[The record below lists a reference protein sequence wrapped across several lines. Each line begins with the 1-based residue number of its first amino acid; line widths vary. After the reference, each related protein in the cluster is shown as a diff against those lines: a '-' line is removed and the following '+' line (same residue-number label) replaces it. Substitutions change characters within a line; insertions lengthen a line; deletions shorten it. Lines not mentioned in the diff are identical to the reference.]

1 MTKLAAGR
9 ETTVH
14 EEVYKQFFYHSDHLG
29 SAALITDYR
38 GDEYQRI
45 EYTPYGEIW
54 VEEQRGKNEALV
66 YLPYKFTGKE
76 RDEETGLYYYG
87 ARYLDPRTS
96 AWISTDPALG
106 EYLPTAGADNS
117 NLPGIGGVFN
127 TTNLRLYH
135 YAGNNPVNYVD
146 PSGKYDIFDMFYDM
160 SEESYGT
167 EAADYIIEHDSSVKM
182 AVTINAAANGDPKAQ
197 KILAE
202 SAKVAAKQT
211 AVDGLEVAANTAG
224 IVSEI
229 TGDLALEAV
238 FVQPE
243 AAGGLGTASEIAS
256 IVEVGARGLKVVIT
270 KDSKDFEKLKKSGIK
285 NGTSIFF
292 GRIAGK
298 LSEKFGSEVSI
309 LVNGTVSK
317 VDEKIV
323 DKTLNNKKQN
333 EE

>member
-1 MTKLAAGR
+1 M
-9 ETTVH
+9 
-14 EEVYKQFFYHSDHLG
+14 HLLLSNKDLLG
-29 SAALITDYR
+29 ND
-38 GDEYQRI
+38 
-45 EYTPYGEIW
+45 
-54 VEEQRGKNEALV
+54 VK
-66 YLPYKFTGKE
+66 
-76 RDEETGLYYYG
+76 
-87 ARYLDPRTS
+87 
-96 AWISTDPALG
+96 ALG
-106 EYLPTAGADNS
+106 EKLKLGRNKGKKEGSGTEMINCRLAKREAYSKNWYPL
-117 NLPGIGGVFN
+117 L
-127 TTNLRLYH
+127 TNLKIQRKNSFTSQSLHLYH

-309 LVNGTVSK
+309 LVSGTVSK

>member
-1 MTKLAAGR
+1 MTLS
-9 ETTVH
+9 TTCN
-14 EEVYKQFFYHSDHLG
+14 S
-29 SAALITDYR
+29 
-38 GDEYQRI
+38 
-45 EYTPYGEIW
+45 
-54 VEEQRGKNEALV
+54 
-66 YLPYKFTGKE
+66 YKFK
-76 RDEETGLYYYG
+76 DYSL
-87 ARYLDPRTS
+87 
-96 AWISTDPALG
+96 
-106 EYLPTAGADNS
+106 
-117 NLPGIGGVFN
+117 
-127 TTNLRLYH
+127 TNLRLYH